1 MFHVKQL
8 EIIDKLRYK
17 AHQLGLAAVGIAPAI
32 DEVRSVYDW
41 SRCAIC
47 AAISYLP
54 PEQTQP
60 NGAHFGLVA
69 RIAQGADYHKVMRQ
83 KLTALAEVISTEQ
96 PCARIEIC
104 VDTSPLPERR
114 LAVCAGIGQR
124 GKNGC
129 LFVNGYGSW
138 VALGEI
144 ITDVPLR
151 HDILQRHT
159 QGFEQC
165 GTCTRCID
173 ACPTNAIV
181 APGVIDRSKCLSALT
196 QQSTSIPIELR
207 GAMSNRIYGCDICQ
221 DACPKNSS
229 IRPTNQEFAQSAFP
243 GQYPDLIPLIALSQ
257 AEYIKDIAQSSIGW
271 IRRTRIRRNAALA
284 AGNLACNDAIGP
296 LEQMLSEQNA
306 MLSETAKWAIE
317 KIYGSNEK

>member
-1 MFHVKQL
+1 MFHVKQF
-8 EIIDKLRYK
+8 EITDKLKYK

-32 DEVRSVYDW
+32 DEVRSIYGW
-41 SRCAIC
+41 SRCIIC
-47 AAISYLP
+47 AAMSYLP
-54 PEQTQP
+54 PEKTQP
-60 NGAHFGLVA
+60 CGAPFGLVA

-83 KLTALAEVISTEQ
+83 KLAALAEVISTEQ

-114 LAVCAGIGQR
+114 LAVCAGIGHR

-144 ITDVPLR
+144 VTDAPLR
-151 HDILQRHT
+151 YDFLRRHT
-159 QGFEQC
+159 REFDIC

-207 GAMSNRIYGCDICQ
+207 GALNNRIYGCDICQ
-221 DACPKNSS
+221 DACPKNST
-229 IRPTNQEFAQSAFP
+229 IRPTNKEFAQSAFP
-243 GQYPDLIPLIALSQ
+243 GQYPSLIPLIALSR
-257 AEYIKDIAQSSIGW
+257 AEYAEAVANSSIGW
-271 IRRTRIRRNAALA
+271 IRRTRIRRNAAIA
-284 AGNLACNDAIGP
+284 AGNLACKDAIGA
-296 LEQMLSEQNA
+296 LKQMLSEQNT
-306 MLSETAKWAIE
+306 MLRETAKWAIE
-317 KIYGSNEK
+317 EICRPNKK